1 MRNGRKR
8 ILRRTSSD
16 HHSRSFQTTGSPTSS
31 PRNSPLRKQQR
42 LDERSSRREG
52 LVDNTNSPT
61 DSTSSVKE
69 NRVPPSRSKAAATDS
84 RSETDSETETEES
97 EPPVPKPSAK
107 SKPPVNKNLSSVRTM
122 PSSST
127 PKASP
132 KVTTRNAARAQRI
145 NSMCMT
151 RKRMSLEMNL
161 SGGQLQVSTPKR
173 VTRAAAASTS
183 LSVSADRTRG
193 RRKAV

>member
-16 HHSRSFQTTGSPTSS
+16 HQSRSFQATGSPTSS

-42 LDERSSRREG
+42 LDERSSRRQG

-69 NRVPPSRSKAAATDS
+69 NRVPPSRSKAPATE
-84 RSETDSETETEES
+84 SESDSETETEEQS
-97 EPPVPKPSAK
+97 QPTVPKPRSK
-107 SKPPVNKNLSSVRTM
+107 SKQPVNKNLGSVRTM

-145 NSMCMT
+145 NTMCMT

-173 VTRAAAASTS
+173 VTRAAVASTS
-183 LSVSADRTRG
+183 LSGSADKARG